1 MKILIIPEQLGL
13 EERDGGIEKFTHLDT
28 SEENIKEY
36 KKQYPSLSHVKV
48 GQPFKGII
56 LVDEE
61 KFVAV
66 LQCDTKTGYIVAL
79 EITPEYRHRG
89 IATELLKMAQH
100 KFNSYKLTVR
110 KTNKEAVSLYQK
122 NGYKTFREEGI
133 MLYMEKKK

>member
-36 KKQYPSLSHVKV
+36 KKQYPRLSHVKV

-79 EITPEYRHRG
+79 EISPEYRHRG